1 MKLNKNISKLN
12 KPRQALIFFLFILI
26 LLFTV
31 NWLEKNY
38 LFEKNEF
45 DPSVL
50 IQMSKLLNNAM
61 QKIGRMSCKDSA
73 NKADVSQNGGWCSQI
88 SHRNSS
94 QHRTD
99 IRLAHEL
106 SRFLIGKRVASFG
119 DGPGVYKEILEKL
132 GQVKAYDAF
141 DGAPFVQETTS
152 NTVKFLGISKKLSN

>member
-1 MKLNKNISKLN
+1 MKLNKNILKLN
-12 KPRQALIFFLFILI
+12 KPRQALMFFFSILI
-26 LLFTV
+26 LLFTI
-31 NWLEKNY
+31 NWLENNY

-45 DPSVL
+45 NPTVL

-61 QKIGRMSCKDSA
+61 QKIGRMSCIQSA
-73 NKADVSQNGGWCSQI
+73 NQTKVSLNGGWCSQI

-94 QHRTD
+94 KHRTD

-119 DGPGVYKEILEKL
+119 DGPGVYKEILDKL

-141 DGAPFVQETTS
+141 DGAPFVQEITS
-152 NTVKFLGISKKLSN
+152 NTVKFLGISLIIY